1 MKLHDPA
8 KPSTRNICLQGSPR
22 KQQSLCPGIRIGIAN
37 MSTQY
42 DVDIPFSANHNQQAF
57 KLLELPPEL
66 LALLESDNAPSY
78 AVLSIVLRYTRLI
91 IRRITINSSP
101 ATATTPG
108 YAILSA
114 ADKRYQMRQKNTSNP
129 IMILQPS
136 STFPTEAD
144 DAATFIPAPSVT
156 TISKI
161 EDTIELIVQEAE
173 TKAPPKVNKW
183 HEKFAKSRA
192 EKKS

>member
-1 MKLHDPA
+1 MSHFPFLKY
-8 KPSTRNICLQGSPR
+8 
-22 KQQSLCPGIRIGIAN
+22 IRLTI
-37 MSTQY
+37 
-42 DVDIPFSANHNQQAF
+42 
-57 KLLELPPEL
+57 
-66 LALLESDNAPSY
+66 
-78 AVLSIVLRYTRLI
+78 LRI
-91 IRRITINSSP
+91 IINSSP

-108 YAILSA
+108 YAILCA
-114 ADKRYQMRQKNTSNP
+114 ADKKYQMRQKNTSNP

-144 DAATFIPAPSVT
+144 DAANFIPTPSVS

-192 EKKS
+192 EKKN

>member
-1 MKLHDPA
+1 
-8 KPSTRNICLQGSPR
+8 
-22 KQQSLCPGIRIGIAN
+22 

-66 LALLESDNAPSY
+66 LALLESDKPPA
-78 AVLSIVLRYTRLI
+78 
-91 IRRITINSSP
+91 ITITSSP

-108 YAILSA
+108 YAILCSG
-114 ADKRYQMRQKNTSNP
+114 DKKYQMRQKNTSNP

-136 STFPTEAD
+136 TTFPTEAD
-144 DAATFIPAPSVT
+144 DAATFIPVPSIT

-173 TKAPPKVNKW
+173 AKAPPKVNKW
-183 HEKFAKSRA
+183 HEKFAK
-192 EKKS
+192 